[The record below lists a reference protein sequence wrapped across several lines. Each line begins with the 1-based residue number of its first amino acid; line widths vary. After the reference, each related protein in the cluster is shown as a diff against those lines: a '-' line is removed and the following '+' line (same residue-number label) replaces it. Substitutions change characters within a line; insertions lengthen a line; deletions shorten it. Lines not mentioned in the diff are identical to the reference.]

1 MPLISQMNKV
11 AEAGRW
17 DHHIH
22 PLVKQAQQQQAG
34 QDHNN
39 FSVEFS
45 SCYENVP
52 SW

>member
-1 MPLISQMNKV
+1 MQLISQMNKV

-17 DHHIH
+17 DHRIH

-34 QDHNN
+34 QDHN
-39 FSVEFS
+39 FSIEFS

-52 SW
+52 SG